1 MRYISQNRTGN
12 VDVTFNKTKWKLG
25 RLYLTKQT
33 GNRDVTFNKTE
44 WKQRGYIQ
52 QNKRDIEVLRVTKR
66 KGKQRD

>member
-33 GNRDVTFNKTE
+33 GNRDVTFNKTK
-44 WKQRGYIQ
+44 WK
-52 QNKRDIEVLRVTKR
+52 
-66 KGKQRD
+66 